1 MVTHGG
7 RKESTSFSCPR
18 TSTCYIMAHGCEGV
32 HTHAHRRFDVQNCN
46 DEVKDFCGPA
56 WEVIN
61 SSGIVF
67 GKENEF
73 MSAMSEFLRH
83 FCIFFENFI

>member
-1 MVTHGG
+1 MHSSVRVRTHA
-7 RKESTSFSCPR
+7 
-18 TSTCYIMAHGCEGV
+18 Y
-32 HTHAHRRFDVQNCN
+32 AHRRLDVQNCN
-46 DEVKDFCGPA
+46 DDVKDFCGPA

-73 MSAMSEFLRH
+73 MSVML
-83 FCIFFENFI
+83 FFEILLYIL

>member
-1 MVTHGG
+1 MDARACT
-7 RKESTSFSCPR
+7 
-18 TSTCYIMAHGCEGV
+18 
-32 HTHAHRRFDVQNCN
+32 HTHTEDLLDVQNCN
-46 DEVKDFCGPA
+46 GEVKDFCGPA

-73 MSAMSEFLRH
+73 MSAMLSF
-83 FCIFFENFI
+83 

>member
-1 MVTHGG
+1 MVTHGDQ
-7 RKESTSFSCPR
+7 STSFSCPL
-18 TSTCYIMAHGCEGV
+18 TSLHVTLWHINARAC
-32 HTHAHRRFDVQNCN
+32 THRRLDVQNCN
-46 DEVKDFCGPA
+46 DDVKDFCGPA